1 MDRKERLT
9 AEETRLTLL
18 LVGIAVVLALCC

>member
-9 AEETRLTLL
+9 AEEVRVTLL
-18 LVGIAVVLALCC
+18 LVGVAVVLAICC